1 MSTDT
6 RAPLWQ
12 LDACDLGAAY
22 RAGALTP
29 LAVLDAHL
37 ERLNMVQPAINAMAW
52 VDAEGARHAAS
63 ASTERLRQGQPLSA
77 LDGVPV
83 TVKDN
88 IPLAGLPCRWG
99 SRLWQDHRPAVDE
112 SPVARLRAAGA
123 PVVFIQHE
131 STAGYL
137 EHGTREWQLADGLQV
152 QPGDLRVRKKT
163 PDAFLNTD
171 LEALLKARGVE
182 EVIVCGMHT
191 EFCVDTTTRRALALG
206 YPVTLVAD
214 AHTSAGNEVLGAPQV
229 IAHHNATLTNISSFG
244 PRVRAVNSA
253 DVGLNPAW

>member
-1 MSTDT
+1 MKTALLIIDMQQGLCEGEG
-6 RAPLWQ
+6 RAWQ
-12 LDACDLGAAY
+12 SD
-22 RAGALTP
+22 
-29 LAVLDAHL
+29 
-37 ERLNMVQPAINAMAW
+37 MVIARINQVA
-52 VDAEGARHAAS
+52 
-63 ASTERLRQGQPLSA
+63 
-77 LDGVPV
+77 
-83 TVKDN
+83 
-88 IPLAGLPCRWG
+88 
-99 SRLWQDHRPAVDE
+99 
-112 SPVARLRAAGA
+112 ARLRAAGA

-182 EVIVCGMHT
+182 DVIVCGMHT

-253 DVGLNPAW
+253 DVGLNPVS